1 MNKQSPKSVRDAV
14 AFIGSYIETAVP
26 PVRMALSMAFGHV
39 LAEQILAPVS
49 LPRFDNAAMD
59 GFAIR
64 TADLPSDGTARLR
77 LTQTIAAGEVSLR
90 ELQPGEAA
98 RIMTGA
104 PLPPG
109 ADRVIIQEAAELDG
123 NEVYLKASPGAKPH
137 IRGIGEDVT
146 RGTVVL
152 EVGTRIGPGQAA
164 LLTALGLR
172 SVLVMPRPKV
182 ALLSTGDE
190 LVDSP
195 GFLEPGRIYDTN
207 RPMLAQMLKA
217 VGAEVT
223 DLGIA
228 RDDPETIL
236 AKLVEAAGSH
246 DLLISSGG
254 ASAGFADH
262 LTQVITRRG
271 YLEFWRLDM
280 RPGKPIGFGDIDDC
294 PILLLPGN
302 PLAAAAGFALL
313 GRSIIARLEGRTLD
327 GADIRRLPVSRALS
341 KPGGRTQVFL
351 GRLGNNP
358 ATGMTVVEPLPD
370 QGSASLRYLALAD
383 VMIVLH
389 PEQSEIGAGD
399 PVEVLPVWQG
409 FLGP

>member
-1 MNKQSPKSVRDAV
+1 MNEQSPKSVRDAL
-14 AFIGSYIETAVP
+14 AFIGRYIETAAT
-26 PVRMALSMAFGHV
+26 PVRIALSASYGHV
-39 LAEQILAPVS
+39 LAEDIRAPVS

-59 GFAIR
+59 GFAVR
-64 TADLPSDGTARLR
+64 EADLRPDGTARLR
-77 LTQTIAAGEVSLR
+77 LAQTIAAGEASIR

-109 ADRVIIQEAAELDG
+109 ADRVIVQEAAELSG
-123 NEVYLKASPGAKPH
+123 NEVRLTAAPGARPH
-137 IRGIGEDVT
+137 IRRIGEDVT

-152 EVGTRIGPGQAA
+152 QAGTRIGPGQAA

-190 LVDSP
+190 LIDSP
-195 GFLEPGRIYDTN
+195 GFLEAGQIYDTN

-217 VGAEVT
+217 AGAEVT

-228 RDDPETIL
+228 GDDPEAIL
-236 AKLVEAAGSH
+236 AKLVEAAGGH

-262 LTQVITRRG
+262 LTQVIARRG

-280 RPGKPIGFGDIDDC
+280 QPGKPIGFGDIDDC

-302 PLAAAAGFALL
+302 PLAAAAGFALI
-313 GRSIIARLEGRTLD
+313 GRSIVARLEGRTLD
-327 GADIRRLPVSRALS
+327 GADVRCLPVSRALS
-341 KPGGRTQVFL
+341 KPAGRTQVLL
-351 GRLGNNP
+351 GRLGNAP

-389 PEQSEIGAGD
+389 PEQSEVGAGD

-409 FLGP
+409 FPGR